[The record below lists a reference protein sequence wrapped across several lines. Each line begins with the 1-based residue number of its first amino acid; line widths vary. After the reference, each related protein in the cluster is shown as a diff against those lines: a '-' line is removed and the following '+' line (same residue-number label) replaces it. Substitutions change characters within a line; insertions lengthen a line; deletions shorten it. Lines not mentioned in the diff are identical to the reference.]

1 MKLVQGCQTKGRG
14 YDFNS
19 ACLEVCQ
26 KPGMRAT
33 GLNPQGKLVE
43 IVEVNGHPGFVG
55 VVPPR
60 VAQHGG
66 QAAPALHRVRESGQ

>member
-1 MKLVQGCQTKGRG
+1 
-14 YDFNS
+14 
-19 ACLEVCQ
+19 
-26 KPGMRAT
+26 MRAT

-60 VAQHGG
+60 VAQPGG